1 MLLVDAALHRGG
13 LRFPELPYD
22 NLIETEGLGALARD
36 LGIEAIGLPKVE
48 IMHVPW

>member
-22 NLIETEGLGALARD
+22 HLIETEGFGRLAKD
-36 LGIEAIGLPKVE
+36 CGVTPIGLPRVE